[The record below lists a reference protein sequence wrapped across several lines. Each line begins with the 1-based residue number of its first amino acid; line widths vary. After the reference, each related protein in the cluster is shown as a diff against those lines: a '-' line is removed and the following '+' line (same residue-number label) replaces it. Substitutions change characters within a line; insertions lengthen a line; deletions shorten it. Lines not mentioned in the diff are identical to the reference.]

1 MKKPSRMQQRLAMG
15 SVARRTGVSTYRQLG
30 IGGIGLSAASRDR
43 VEKEIKDQEA
53 ATKEAMAA
61 PKRVIFMSRADV
73 AHYRFRKDK
82 EVLIS
87 ISDTN
92 TEAPYLENE
101 PGDILKL
108 NFNDHV
114 TSQDVRMG
122 LRWMNMEDGLAAA
135 AFVRKHTDKQN
146 IIVHCNYGE
155 SRSKAMAMAIAAA
168 EDRRVL
174 RINAAGNCVAYR
186 EKDDIGNS
194 RVYSI
199 MLDSLLHASEEDFA

>member
-30 IGGIGLSAASRDR
+30 IGGIGLSAESRER
-43 VEKEIKDQEA
+43 FEKDIKDQET
-53 ATKEAMAA
+53 ATKEALKA
-61 PKRVIFMSRADV
+61 PKRVIFMSRQDASV
-73 AHYRFRKDK
+73 YSFRKDK
-82 EVLIS
+82 DVVIS
-87 ISDTN
+87 ISDTQ
-92 TEAPYLENE
+92 TEAPHFAHE

-114 TSQDVRMG
+114 TSQDVAMG

-174 RINAAGNCVAYR
+174 RINSMNNTVAYR
-186 EKDDIGNS
+186 EKDDIGNR